1 MATSTELDAE
11 LDNVSSADSTIA
23 IASDTGIPRYNR
35 RLSDKILAAF
45 NHAYAVGEIEIASRI
60 REVLARLDKDLSE
73 GDGQR
78 RDGAIALCQADLWIE
93 FVEARNDYR
102 TVCDKPETDTAAIQ
116 TSLDAMKD
124 AYQRW
129 SAL

>member
-1 MATSTELDAE
+1 MATSTELDT
-11 LDNVSSADSTIA
+11 VSSAGSAIV
-23 IASDTGIPRYNR
+23 IASDTGLPRYNR

-45 NHAYAVGEIEIASRI
+45 NHDYAYAAGEIEIASRI
-60 REVLARLDKDLSE
+60 REMLARLDKDLPE
-73 GDGQR
+73 GEGRR

-93 FVEARNDYR
+93 FVEVRNDYR
-102 TVCDKPETDTAAIQ
+102 TVCDKPETDSAAIQ
-116 TSLDAMKD
+116 TSVDAMKD